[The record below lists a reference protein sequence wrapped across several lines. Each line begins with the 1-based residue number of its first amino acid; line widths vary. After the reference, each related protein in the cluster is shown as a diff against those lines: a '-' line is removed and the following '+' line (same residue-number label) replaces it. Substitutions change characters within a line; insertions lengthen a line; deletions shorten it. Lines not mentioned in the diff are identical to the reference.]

1 MITISKALLSDV
13 ALMDIQDEQL
23 SEVESVMTAM
33 TVFPNWKVIKDET
46 GRRLMV
52 FGFIPQSNSNIRLC
66 ALVAKNLLHYT
77 TSLFRC
83 IKAEMQIQSFKYPR
97 IETTVKTSFVNG
109 HRYMKLAGFEKECD
123 MENYFNREA
132 YSLYRRG

>member
-1 MITISKALLSDV
+1 
-13 ALMDIQDEQL
+13 
-23 SEVESVMTAM
+23 
-33 TVFPNWKVIKDET
+33 
-46 GRRLMV
+46 MV

-66 ALVAKNLLHYT
+66 ALVSKNLLHYA

-123 MENYFNREA
+123 MVNYFNRDT
-132 YSLYRRG
+132 YSLYRRK